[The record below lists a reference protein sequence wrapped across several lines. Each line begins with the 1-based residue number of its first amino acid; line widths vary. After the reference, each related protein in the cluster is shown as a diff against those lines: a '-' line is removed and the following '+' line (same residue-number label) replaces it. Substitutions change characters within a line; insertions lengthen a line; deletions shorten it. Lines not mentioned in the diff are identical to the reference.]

1 MEGFDTKSRRKK
13 TLVLLQ
19 NNLLKNNFILGNST
33 MNYQREHSNLF
44 TIGMFFFN
52 E

>member
-1 MEGFDTKSRRKK
+1 
-13 TLVLLQ
+13 VLLQ